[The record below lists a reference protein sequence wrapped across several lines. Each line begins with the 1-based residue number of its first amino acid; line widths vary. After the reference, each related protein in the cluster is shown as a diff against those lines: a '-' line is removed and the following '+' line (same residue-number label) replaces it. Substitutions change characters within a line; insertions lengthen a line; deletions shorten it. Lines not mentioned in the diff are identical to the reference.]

1 MKNEVSSSSSSSS
14 PHRSVVVFNKKTN
27 VHIKWIFCMLIKNL
41 KLHFPWCT
49 EQPTNPADRIWGGGA
64 SGQKLQQNV
73 LTRSFRVCFYSAG
86 GSAGPARPSLAQ
98 VQGQRGC
105 PSRPALA
112 ARASFCWMWY
122 SWKRMEILWVIFR
135 YFCRHDSEQLDWNTN
150 SCEDFIQMFLHSHVS
165 VIQSSFFTSS
175 GFTSLV
181 VKSRTQ
187 SMKQFSVT
195 LLYVPRN
202 SLNWTQETDTAQK
215 TAAEQQLSKT
225 IWETTEKDPRF
236 RSGKKFPQTGFNLR
250 PLAASGTLSFTDAV
264 NSFGFLQSA
273 PRLWSCSKEPRWE
286 LKCINSDLRVRQRLP
301 AAG

>member
-1 MKNEVSSSSSSSS
+1 
-14 PHRSVVVFNKKTN
+14 
-27 VHIKWIFCMLIKNL
+27 MLIKNL

-49 EQPTNPADRIWGGGA
+49 EQPTDSFTLQTDSEGA
-64 SGQKLQQNV
+64 ELPVRNCNKTSSCAASESVFTAPEDLLDQDQH
-73 LTRSFRVCFYSAG
+73 S
-86 GSAGPARPSLAQ
+86 PAQ

-150 SCEDFIQMFLHSHVS
+150 SCEDFIQMFLHLHGS

-202 SLNWTQETDTAQK
+202 SLNWTQETDTTQK
-215 TAAEQQLSKT
+215 TAAEQQFNKT

-236 RSGKKFPQTGFNLR
+236 RSGKKFPETGFTLSGDLR
-250 PLAASGTLSFTDAV
+250 PLAAPGTLSFTDAV
-264 NSFGFLQSA
+264 NSFGFLQA
-273 PRLWSCSKEPRWE
+273 LQDCEAA
-286 LKCINSDLRVRQRLP
+286 LKTQGGSSGSNLLP
-301 AAG
+301 QICVCDRGFLLQV